1 MGYRKTG
8 VFQPAEQ
15 IVVLTCDVCERNI
28 GYEDGRRPRPHLRVT
43 QHPSAG
49 PINDQHPPAILCSSE
64 CLRAY
69 AASSRAESRVTPPW
83 RPWPTASTSGVMH
96 ADRNGRVSHGRFL
109 LPRQATER

>member
-15 IVVLTCDVCERNI
+15 ITVLTCDVCERDI

-43 QHPSAG
+43 QHPNAG
-49 PINDQHPPAILCSSE
+49 AINDQQPPAIVCSSE

-69 AASSRAESRVTPPW
+69 ADKLTEPDRQSRPP
-83 RPWPTASTSGVMH
+83 
-96 ADRNGRVSHGRFL
+96 DDHG
-109 LPRQATER
+109 PRQGPRG

>member
-15 IVVLTCDVCERNI
+15 IVVLTCDVCECDI

-43 QHPSAG
+43 QHPNAG
-49 PINDQHPPAILCSSE
+49 PINDQRPPVILCSSE

-69 AASSRAESRVTPPW
+69 AGNLTAPDRQSRPPQE
-83 RPWPTASTSGVMH
+83 
-96 ADRNGRVSHGRFL
+96 
-109 LPRQATER
+109 PR

>member
-15 IVVLTCDVCERNI
+15 VVVLTCDVCERDI
-28 GYEDGRRPRPHLRVT
+28 GYEDGRRPRPHLSVM

-49 PINDQHPPAILCSSE
+49 LMNDQHAPAILCSSE

-69 AASSRAESRVTPPW
+69 AGKLTEPDRHSRPPD
-83 RPWPTASTSGVMH
+83 G
-96 ADRNGRVSHGRFL
+96 HG
-109 LPRQATER
+109 PRQVPRG

>member
-15 IVVLTCDVCERNI
+15 IVLLTCDVCERDI

-43 QHPSAG
+43 QHPNAG
-49 PINDQHPPAILCSSE
+49 AINDQQPPVILCSAQ

-69 AASSRAESRVTPPW
+69 AARLTEPDWQPHSPD
-83 RPWPTASTSGVMH
+83 G
-96 ADRNGRVSHGRFL
+96 HG
-109 LPRQATER
+109 PRQVPQE